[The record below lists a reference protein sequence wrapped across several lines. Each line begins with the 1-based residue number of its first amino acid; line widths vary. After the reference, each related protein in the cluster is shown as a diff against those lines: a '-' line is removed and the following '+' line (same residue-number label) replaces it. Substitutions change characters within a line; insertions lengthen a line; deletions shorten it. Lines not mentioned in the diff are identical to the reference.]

1 VKLLERGWFLS
12 LAKLVLLGGV
22 LSLLT
27 STLNAQF
34 VVRDHPVGADEIRIG
49 MVNDQSGALG
59 GGQIGIKDGCLA
71 YFKRVNE
78 AGGIYGRK
86 LVLID
91 YDDRYE
97 PLETVSATARLINDD
112 KVFALL
118 GYRGTATCD
127 SVASM
132 IREAD
137 ITFFG
142 PFTGSKRLR
151 EPSMSMVYCLR
162 PSLAYEIAVV
172 VDHLIRDLGT
182 RRIAFFGQ
190 ADSLGENGQSGL
202 ESALAGYD
210 LKIAAVGK
218 YVRNSVDLELAL
230 NQIVPASPDAIIMA
244 ATPQSAIDFLAEAR
258 RRGLRHTVF
267 FMLSSIPIERFPG
280 LTEADLDSL
289 FLSKLVPSPQDSS
302 IPCARAFRRDMR
314 NFPREKLTYLSF
326 EAYLGAAA
334 FVAGLKAAGP
344 DLSQASLR
352 QALDHLDVNLGGFS
366 IRFTPRDR
374 TGSHAI
380 FLNRVRNGRLEPVET
395 LASPH
400 ERN

>member
-1 VKLLERGWFLS
+1 
-12 LAKLVLLGGV
+12 
-22 LSLLT
+22 
-27 STLNAQF
+27 
-34 VVRDHPVGADEIRIG
+34 
-49 MVNDQSGALG
+49 
-59 GGQIGIKDGCLA
+59 
-71 YFKRVNE
+71 VNE

-182 RRIAFFGQ
+182 KRIAFFGQ
-190 ADSLGENGQSGL
+190 ADSLGENGQTGL

-230 NQIVPASPDAIIMA
+230 DQIVPASPDAIIMA

-280 LTEADLDSL
+280 LTEADLESL

-326 EAYLGAAA
+326 EAYLGACCRAEGCRARPVSGFSPAGIGPSGREPWRFFHSVYAA
-334 FVAGLKAAGP
+334 RPYRKSRHFPESSEKWAPGARRDTCVSTREKLVNHEQRGTSVAAVPAAGR
-344 DLSQASLR
+344 STRAFHSR
-352 QALDHLDVNLGGFS
+352 QTAALHADVIQHSDPGPFIFGF
-366 IRFTPRDR
+366 FFV
-374 TGSHAI
+374 G
-380 FLNRVRNGRLEPVET
+380 
-395 LASPH
+395 
-400 ERN
+400 

>member
-1 VKLLERGWFLS
+1 VVLLTWALS
-12 LAKLVLLGGV
+12 LPPTALK
-22 LSLLT
+22 
-27 STLNAQF
+27 AQF
-34 VVRDHPVGADEIRIG
+34 VVKDHPVGAAEIRIG

-59 GGQIGIKDGCLA
+59 GGQIGIKEGCLA

-86 LVLID
+86 LVLFD

-97 PLETVSATARLINDD
+97 PLETVSLTARLINDD
-112 KVFALL
+112 KVFSLI

-127 SVASM
+127 AVASM

-137 ITFFG
+137 ITLFG
-142 PFTGSKRLR
+142 PFTGSRSLR

-162 PSLAYEIAVV
+162 PSLSYEISVV
-172 VDHLIRDLGT
+172 VDHLVHDLGIK
-182 RRIAFFGQ
+182 RVAFFGQ
-190 ADSLGENGQSGL
+190 ADSLGENGESGL

-218 YVRNSVDLELAL
+218 YVRNSVDLESAL
-230 NQIVPASPDAIIMA
+230 DQIVPASPEAIVMA
-244 ATPQSAIDFLAEAR
+244 ATPQSAINFLVEAR

-267 FMLSSIPIERFPG
+267 LMLSSIPIEQFPG
-280 LTEADLDSL
+280 VPEGDLENL

-302 IPCARAFRRDMR
+302 MPSARAFRRDMG
-314 NFPREKLTYLSF
+314 NFSREKLTYLSF
-326 EAYLGAAA
+326 EAYLDAAA

-352 QALDHLDVNLGGFS
+352 QALDHLDVDLGGFS
-366 IRFTPRDR
+366 IRFTPRDH

-380 FLNRVRNGRLEPVET
+380 FLNRVRNGRLEPVAT
-395 LASPH
+395 LARPH
-400 ERN
+400 DRD